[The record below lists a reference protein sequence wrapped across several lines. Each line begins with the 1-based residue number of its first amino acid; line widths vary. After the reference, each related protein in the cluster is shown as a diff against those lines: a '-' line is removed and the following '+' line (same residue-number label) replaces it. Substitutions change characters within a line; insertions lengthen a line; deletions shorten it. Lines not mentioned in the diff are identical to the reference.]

1 MSSLRQAAL
10 DEIDSKYVRLGD
22 FLKQKAQGR
31 YRTVL
36 HQLNTARL
44 KKIVE
49 DTIGSPTVF
58 RTKMSDEGYRKLVDL
73 IIDLFEEAQAIEEA
87 QAKTNVLP
95 LQF

>member
-22 FLKQKAQGR
+22 FLKQKAQAR

-73 IIDLFEEAQAIEEA
+73 IIDLFEEAQA
-87 QAKTNVLP
+87 KTNVLP